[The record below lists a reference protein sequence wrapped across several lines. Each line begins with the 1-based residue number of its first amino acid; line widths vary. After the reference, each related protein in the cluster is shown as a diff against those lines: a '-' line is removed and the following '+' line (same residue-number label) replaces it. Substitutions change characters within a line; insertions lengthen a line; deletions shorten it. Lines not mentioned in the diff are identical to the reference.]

1 MRNGEIL
8 TDDANVNIT
17 TNIVTD
23 SQRNRVS
30 TLTVSSFSMSDEG
43 NYICNVSNTAGS
55 VVSGG
60 LSLGKCWVITCLMY
74 TQPMWL
80 SAFNV
85 AAHIAQL
92 RCKVMSASHIQVTS
106 LWHSSVKLP
115 CTWAVP

>member
-1 MRNGEIL
+1 LVLTCEGRAAPTPDITWMRNGEIL

-60 LSLGKCWVITCLMY
+60 LSLGKC
-74 TQPMWL
+74 
-80 SAFNV
+80 
-85 AAHIAQL
+85 
-92 RCKVMSASHIQVTS
+92 
-106 LWHSSVKLP
+106 
-115 CTWAVP
+115 